1 MKTSTNA
8 VPTRSPAT
16 GFTPRHRPNTSVR
29 LFHLSHKYG
38 RLHAMPEMPVRPD
51 PPMSGSERDQLNGF
65 LDFLRSAIV
74 LKATGLTDEQAR
86 AQHVPSRLTTVASLV
101 GHLTYVESYWF
112 GVVLAGR
119 PDPWAQRLRD
129 DPDAEFVAAMSTP
142 IADLVAA
149 YEKQCAESREIVARL
164 GLGAEVTHARS
175 GERLSVRWVLM
186 HMIEE
191 TGRHAGHLDLLREL
205 TDGSVGE

>member
-1 MKTSTNA
+1 
-8 VPTRSPAT
+8 
-16 GFTPRHRPNTSVR
+16 
-29 LFHLSHKYG
+29 
-38 RLHAMPEMPVRPD
+38 
-51 PPMSGSERDQLNGF
+51 MSGSERDQLNGF

-74 LKATGLTDEQAR
+74 LKAGGLTDEQAR
-86 AQHVPSRLTTVASLV
+86 AQHVPSRLTTVAGIV

-119 PDPWAQRLRD
+119 TDPWSERLAD

-142 IADLVAA
+142 VNDLITA
-149 YEKQCAESREIVARL
+149 YEKQCADSRDIVAKL
-164 GLGAEVTHARS
+164 GLGAEVTHKRS
-175 GERLSVRWVLM
+175 GKRLSVRWVLM